1 MSPARCW
8 DRPLLLA
15 STASSLALA
24 SACLLP
30 HPAAA
35 VPIQTPNSPQI
46 TASAPD
52 PGSAGPRRPG
62 AIPATSMSLN
72 GGSSVDRNA
81 GPRRPVPGQKESAL
95 TAEK

>member
-1 MSPARCW
+1 M
-8 DRPLLLA
+8 LLA
-15 STASSLALA
+15 STASSFALA

-30 HPAAA
+30 QPAGA
-35 VPIQTPNSPQI
+35 VPIQTPNSPLI

-62 AIPATSMSLN
+62 AIPATSLRLN

-81 GPRRPVPGQKESAL
+81 GPRRPVPGQQGSAL